1 MMSNKIERIDTR
13 VVSIPY
19 DKPVK
24 HPFLGFRT
32 KNSVLIVEL
41 RTTSGVTG
49 LSFVSVESANQIA
62 AIDQIIK
69 GIEPALKGVDPIRRE
84 YIYERMWGLT
94 VDILHDGASN
104 LALAALDI
112 ALWDILGKQMST
124 PIWKILGGY
133 RDKVPAYAAETLWR
147 HQDAAEV
154 ASEAKRLVANG
165 HRAMK
170 LRTGGRPVSEDV
182 ERARALR
189 DAVGPDVTLMT
200 DVLWGHSP
208 QEAIR
213 LSNGMAPYNF
223 AWFEEPLR
231 EGDFD
236 GLRRV
241 RDRTSIPLAAGE
253 RVSRLSM
260 LNDLLPVIDHAI
272 IDLHHIGGITPW
284 VKAAN
289 AIGIRGLPISGH
301 ATHEINSQLI
311 AAVPTGGWAEYMPRR
326 ETIFKVRPE
335 LKDGMLHLGDAPGI
349 GLELDETQIA
359 KFAARD

>member
-1 MMSNKIERIDTR
+1 MANKIERIDTR

-32 KNSVLIVEL
+32 KNTVLIIEL
-41 RTTSGVTG
+41 RTSDGVTG
-49 LSFVSVESANQIA
+49 LSFVSIENANQIS
-62 AIDQIIK
+62 AIEQIIK
-69 GIEPALKGVDPIRRE
+69 GIEPAITGVDPLRRE
-84 YIYERMWGLT
+84 FIYDRLWGLT

-112 ALWDILGKQMST
+112 ALWDICGKQANM
-124 PIWKILGGY
+124 PLWKLLGGF
-133 RDKVPAYAAETLWR
+133 RDKVPAYAAESLWR

-154 ASEAKRLVANG
+154 AREGKRLVANG

-170 LRTGGRPVSEDV
+170 LRTGGRPIAEDI

-189 DAVGPDVTLMT
+189 DAVGPDVSLMT
-200 DVLWGHSP
+200 DVLWGHRP
-208 QEAIR
+208 QEAIQ
-213 LSNGMAPYNF
+213 LSNGMASYNF
-223 AWFEEPLR
+223 TWFEEPLR

-284 VKAAN
+284 LKAAA

-335 LKDGMLHLGDAPGI
+335 LKDGFLHLAEVPGL
-349 GLELDETQIA
+349 GLELDEAQIA
-359 KFAARD
+359 QYAAKE